1 MRKILL
7 VSLLTITIVS
17 CAKKEEVKNF
27 TEVNSTDELFELK
40 SSINETNSVDFL
52 KAKLDLDG
60 FQEAVV
66 RNLVADNQEKSK
78 EIMDSTTYSDVEK
91 REMIKEIADD
101 FTFKIKK
108 SLSPEQIVKYEKL
121 IKRK

>member
-1 MRKILL
+1 
-7 VSLLTITIVS
+7 
-17 CAKKEEVKNF
+17 
-27 TEVNSTDELFELK
+27 
-40 SSINETNSVDFL
+40 
-52 KAKLDLDG
+52 
-60 FQEAVV
+60 
-66 RNLVADNQEKSK
+66 
-78 EIMDSTTYSDVEK
+78 MDSTTYSDVEK

>member
-1 MRKILL
+1 M
-7 VSLLTITIVS
+7 
-17 CAKKEEVKNF
+17 KNF
-27 TEVNSTDELFELK
+27 IIIVGLIFSC
-40 SSINETNSVDFL
+40 SSLSAQVDRSIAPSQYKNTTKKNKKVDVIQNSVDFL

>member
-1 MRKILL
+1 M
-7 VSLLTITIVS
+7 
-17 CAKKEEVKNF
+17 KNF
-27 TEVNSTDELFELK
+27 IIIVGLIFSC
-40 SSINETNSVDFL
+40 SSLSAQVDRSITPSQYKNTTKKNKKVDVIQNSVDFL

>member
-1 MRKILL
+1 M
-7 VSLLTITIVS
+7 
-17 CAKKEEVKNF
+17 KNF
-27 TEVNSTDELFELK
+27 IIIVGLIFSC
-40 SSINETNSVDFL
+40 SSLSAQVDRSIAPSQYKNTTKKNKKVDVIQNSVDFL

-78 EIMDSTTYSDVEK
+78 EIMDSTTSSDVEK

-108 SLSPEQIVKYEKL
+108 NSKKI
-121 IKRK
+121 

>member
-1 MRKILL
+1 MKDFIIIVGLIFSCS
-7 VSLLTITIVS
+7 SLSAQVDRSIAPSQYKNTT
-17 CAKKEEVKNF
+17 KKNKKVD
-27 TEVNSTDELFELK
+27 VVQ
-40 SSINETNSVDFL
+40 NSVDFL

-66 RNLVADNQEKSK
+66 RNLVTDNQEKSK

-101 FTFKIKK
+101 FTTKIKK
-108 SLSPEQIVKYEKL
+108 SLSPEQIIKYEKL

>member
-1 MRKILL
+1 M
-7 VSLLTITIVS
+7 
-17 CAKKEEVKNF
+17 KNF
-27 TEVNSTDELFELK
+27 IIIVGLIFSC
-40 SSINETNSVDFL
+40 SSLSAQVDRSIAPSQYKNTTKKNKKVDVIQNSVDFL

-108 SLSPEQIVKYEKL
+108 SLSPEQIAKYEKL

>member
-1 MRKILL
+1 M
-7 VSLLTITIVS
+7 
-17 CAKKEEVKNF
+17 KNF
-27 TEVNSTDELFELK
+27 IIIVGLIFSC
-40 SSINETNSVDFL
+40 SSLSAQVDRSIAPSQYKNTTKKNKKVDVIQNSVDFL

-108 SLSPEQIVKYEKL
+108 SLSPEQIVTYEKL
-121 IKRK
+121 IKRQ